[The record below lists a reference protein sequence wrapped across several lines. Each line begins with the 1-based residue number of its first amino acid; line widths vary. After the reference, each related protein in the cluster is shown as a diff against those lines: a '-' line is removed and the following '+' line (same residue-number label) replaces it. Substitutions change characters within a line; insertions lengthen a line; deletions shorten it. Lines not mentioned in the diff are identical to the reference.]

1 MIHCVTGQNVKL
13 NRFHEE
19 AIEMTFPSELK
30 YTKDHEWIL
39 LEDGEG
45 TIGITDY
52 ALEQLGDIVH
62 LELPEVGEDFDAGST
77 FGTIESTKTV
87 SDLYMPISGKVKA
100 VNKDLVDNL
109 DQLADSPYE
118 DGWLIK
124 ISFDENDG
132 ELLSAAQYQK
142 FISED
147 E

>member
-1 MIHCVTGQNVKL
+1 M
-13 NRFHEE
+13 
-19 AIEMTFPSELK
+19 AFPSELK

-39 LEDGEG
+39 LDEGEG

-62 LELPEVGEDFDAGST
+62 LELPAVGDDFDAGST

-87 SDLYMPISGKVKA
+87 SDLYMPISGKIRA
-100 VNKDLVDNL
+100 INKDLADNL

-132 ELLSAAQYQK
+132 DLMTAAQYQK

>member
-1 MIHCVTGQNVKL
+1 M
-13 NRFHEE
+13 
-19 AIEMTFPSELK
+19 AFPSELK

-39 LEDGEG
+39 LEEGEG

-62 LELPEVGEDFDAGST
+62 LELPEVGDDFDAGST

-87 SDLYMPISGKVKA
+87 SDLYMPITAKVRA
-100 VNKDLVDNL
+100 VNKDLLDNL

-118 DGWLIK
+118 DAWLLK
-124 ISFDENDG
+124 ISFEENDG
-132 ELLSAAQYQK
+132 DLLSSAEYEK